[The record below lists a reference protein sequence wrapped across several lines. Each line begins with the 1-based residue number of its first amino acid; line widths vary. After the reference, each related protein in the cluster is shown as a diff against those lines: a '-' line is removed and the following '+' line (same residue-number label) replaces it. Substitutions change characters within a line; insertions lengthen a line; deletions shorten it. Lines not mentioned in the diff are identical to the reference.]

1 MTRSR
6 PLLPPPAL
14 PLRPLLPLLLALL
27 PLPAGA
33 GDASKTPAA
42 PAVKAAAKV
51 FKDCAQCPLMVVVPG
66 GRFSMGSPPDEPGR
80 DGDEGPVHE
89 VAVEKFA
96 LGKYEITQGQWRA
109 LMGDNPSY
117 FKRCGAHCPVDNVT
131 WDETQEFVRR
141 LSARTGQPYRLPSEA
156 EWEYACRAGGE
167 SRLCGD
173 GEPEQVAWY
182 GRNSGGEPQRVGRK
196 LPNAFGLFDMSGNL
210 LEWTQD
216 CWHPTFAGA
225 PADGSAWLDGG
236 DCSLRVQ
243 RNGGFDGVPDFL
255 RAANRDYVQTDLR
268 VNTSGLRVAR
278 RLR

>member
-1 MTRSR
+1 MTRPR
-6 PLLPPPAL
+6 ELLPTL
-14 PLRPLLPLLLALL
+14 SLPLLLALL
-27 PLPAGA
+27 PFPAGA
-33 GDASKTPAA
+33 GDTPAA
-42 PAVKAAAKV
+42 AKAAAVKPPAAKV
-51 FKDCAQCPLMVVVPG
+51 FKDCAQCPLMVVIPA
-66 GRFSMGSPPDEPGR
+66 GRFSMGSPPDEAGR

-96 LGKYEITQGQWRA
+96 LGKYEVTQGQWRA
-109 LMGDNPSY
+109 LMGNNPSY
-117 FKRCGAHCPVDNVT
+117 FKRCGTGCPVDNVT

-141 LSARTGQPYRLPSEA
+141 LSARTGQSYRLPSEA
-156 EWEYACRAGGE
+156 EWEYACRAGDKT
-167 SRLCGD
+167 RLCGD
-173 GEPEQVAWY
+173 GEPDQVAWY

-243 RNGGFDGVPDFL
+243 KNGGFDGVPDFL
-255 RAANRDYVQTDLR
+255 RAANRDYVGTDLR